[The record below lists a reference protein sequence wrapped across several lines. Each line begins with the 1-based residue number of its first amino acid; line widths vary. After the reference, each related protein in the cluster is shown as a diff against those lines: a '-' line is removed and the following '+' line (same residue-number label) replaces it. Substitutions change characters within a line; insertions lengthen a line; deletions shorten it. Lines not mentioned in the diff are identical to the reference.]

1 MLTEAQEQQKVFD
14 WARISE
20 GRFPELKFMFH
31 IPNGGSRNKAEAANL
46 RRQGVKPG
54 VPDIFL
60 PAPRGSY
67 HGLWIEMK
75 VGKNKPTAYQNT
87 YIDYLNGSG
96 YRAVVCYGADEAI
109 IVITEYL
116 KL

>member
-1 MLTEAQEQQKVFD
+1 
-14 WARISE
+14 
-20 GRFPELKFMFH
+20 MFH

-60 PAPRGSY
+60 PAPRGNY

-75 VGKNKPTAYQNT
+75 NGKNKTTAYQNT

-96 YRAVVCYGADEAI
+96 YRAAVCYGADEAI
-109 IVITEYL
+109 RVITEYL
-116 KL
+116 NYENL

>member
-1 MLTEAQEQQKVFD
+1 
-14 WARISE
+14 
-20 GRFPELKFMFH
+20 MFH

-60 PAPRGSY
+60 PAPRGNY

-75 VGKNKPTAYQNT
+75 VGKNTAYQNT

-96 YRAVVCYGADEAI
+96 YRAAVCYGADEAI
-109 IVITEYL
+109 RVITEYL
-116 KL
+116 NYENL